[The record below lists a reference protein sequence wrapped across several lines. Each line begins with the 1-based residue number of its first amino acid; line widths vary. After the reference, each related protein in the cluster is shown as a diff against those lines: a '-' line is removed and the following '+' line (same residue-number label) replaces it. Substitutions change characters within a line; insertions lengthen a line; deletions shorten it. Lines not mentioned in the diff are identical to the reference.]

1 MNRLYPSFTVVIAI
15 IITCSLCST
24 LQAQQVRRYSL
35 ADVIELAKQQS
46 PLSKQA
52 ETRKENRY
60 WQYRFYK
67 SNYNPQL
74 RLSGTLPNFSRT
86 TEPIV
91 QPDGTISYQ
100 PIDQTSTSTRLGLF
114 QPIPW
119 TGGNISINTN
129 LDYFENNK
137 NKISAWRGDPFNV
150 SLNQPVFAFN
160 QLKWDRRT
168 EPLRYE
174 ESKRSYVEE
183 MELISRTAVNRFFD
197 VLDAQINLQIAEYNL
212 ANNDTIYK
220 IEEGRYNIGTTP
232 RDKLL
237 QAELQLLRSQ
247 QDVTQAKINLQNS
260 KLQLRYYLGLKDT
273 EEFELVLPGEVPQLD
288 ISQDEALQYA
298 RNNRSD
304 YIAFARRKIEAER
317 EVMQARGQ
325 QFQVNVALTY
335 GLSNTGPAVQDIYN
349 DPLSQQTVNLGFNI
363 PILDW
368 GRNRARMQTALANKK
383 LNDYV
388 IAQDEI
394 NFEQEIITQVRQF
407 DVLMSQIAIT
417 RKSDEVATER
427 YVVSQNRYLVG
438 RIDITNL
445 NIALT
450 EKDSAKRSYVNALR
464 SFWTAYYDMRGLT
477 LFDFATNQLLYTP
490 EK

>member
-1 MNRLYPSFTVVIAI
+1 
-15 IITCSLCST
+15 
-24 LQAQQVRRYSL
+24 
-35 ADVIELAKQQS
+35 
-46 PLSKQA
+46 
-52 ETRKENRY
+52 
-60 WQYRFYK
+60 
-67 SNYNPQL
+67 
-74 RLSGTLPNFSRT
+74 
-86 TEPIV
+86 
-91 QPDGTISYQ
+91 
-100 PIDQTSTSTRLGLF
+100 
-114 QPIPW
+114 
-119 TGGNISINTN
+119 
-129 LDYFENNK
+129 
-137 NKISAWRGDPFNV
+137 
-150 SLNQPVFAFN
+150 
-160 QLKWDRRT
+160 
-168 EPLRYE
+168 E

-349 DPLSQQTVNLGFNI
+349 DPLSQQTVNLG
-363 PILDW
+363 
-368 GRNRARMQTALANKK
+368 
-383 LNDYV
+383 
-388 IAQDEI
+388 
-394 NFEQEIITQVRQF
+394 
-407 DVLMSQIAIT
+407 
-417 RKSDEVATER
+417 
-427 YVVSQNRYLVG
+427 
-438 RIDITNL
+438 
-445 NIALT
+445 
-450 EKDSAKRSYVNALR
+450 
-464 SFWTAYYDMRGLT
+464 
-477 LFDFATNQLLYTP
+477 
-490 EK
+490 